1 MQVTGKVVVVTGG
14 GNGIGKAMCE
24 AFHRAGAAKVVVA
37 DIDPDGA
44 RAVAT
49 PIGGAAFKCD
59 VGKEK
64 DILHVIEESEH
75 QFGPIAL
82 FCSNAGI
89 GGGFDPLS
97 VNAGGSSDEPW
108 QRSWAVHVMAH
119 VYAARHLI
127 PRMKARGGG
136 YFLNTISAAGLLSQ
150 VGSPAYSTTKHAAVG
165 FAENLAISHKADN
178 IKVSILCPQGVD
190 TNMLRSIPKGPQ
202 SGDGDLSP
210 EQVAQDVLKGLEE
223 ETFVI
228 LPHPQVLGYMRKKT
242 ENYDRWICGHGEDPG
257 EDAGELREV
266 RTQPRWSEAKS
277 GAAERMRLIRRRS
290 RLSWRRILMRAEKR
304 LSAAFPVCDSLAVVH
319 QAVVEAEPECRAGR

>member
-1 MQVTGKVVVVTGG
+1 MQVAGKIVVVTGG
-14 GNGIGKAMCE
+14 GNGIGRALCE

-37 DIDPDGA
+37 DIDPNAARGVAGA
-44 RAVAT
+44 
-49 PIGGAAFKCD
+49 IGGAAFKCD

-64 DILHVIEESEH
+64 DVSHVIEETER

-97 VNAGGSSDEPW
+97 VNAGGNSDEPW
-108 QRSWAVHVMAH
+108 LRSWAIHVMAH
-119 VYAARHLI
+119 VYAARHLV
-127 PRMKARGGG
+127 PRYKARGGG
-136 YFLNTISAAGLLSQ
+136 YFLNTVSAAGLLSQ

-178 IKVSILCPQGVD
+178 IRVSILCPQGVD

-210 EQVAQDVLKGLEE
+210 EQVAQDVLAGLDQ

-242 ENYDRWICGHGEDPG
+242 DNYDRWISGM
-257 EDAGELREV
+257 AKIQAKMRE
-266 RTQPRWSEAKS
+266 TYGK
-277 GAAERMRLIRRRS
+277 
-290 RLSWRRILMRAEKR
+290 
-304 LSAAFPVCDSLAVVH
+304 
-319 QAVVEAEPECRAGR
+319 

>member
-64 DILHVIEESEH
+64 DILHVIEETEH

-97 VNAGGSSDEPW
+97 VNAGGNSDEPW

-150 VGSPAYSTTKHAAVG
+150 VGSPA
-165 FAENLAISHKADN
+165 ISR
-178 IKVSILCPQGVD
+178 C
-190 TNMLRSIPKGPQ
+190 RYR
-202 SGDGDLSP
+202 DLSP
-210 EQVAQDVLKGLEE
+210 
-223 ETFVI
+223 
-228 LPHPQVLGYMRKKT
+228 R
-242 ENYDRWICGHGEDPG
+242 
-257 EDAGELREV
+257 
-266 RTQPRWSEAKS
+266 
-277 GAAERMRLIRRRS
+277 GAS
-290 RLSWRRILMRAEKR
+290 
-304 LSAAFPVCDSLAVVH
+304 
-319 QAVVEAEPECRAGR
+319 

>member
-1 MQVTGKVVVVTGG
+1 MQVAGKVVAVTGG
-14 GNGIGKAMCE
+14 ANGIGKALCE
-24 AFHRAGAAKVVVA
+24 AFHHAGAAKVVVA
-37 DIDPDGA
+37 DLEAAGA
-44 RAVAT
+44 RAVAGLM
-49 PIGGAAFKCD
+49 GGAAFKCD
-59 VGKEK
+59 VAQEK
-64 DILHVIEESEH
+64 NVLHVIEETER

-89 GGGFDPLS
+89 GGGFDPMS
-97 VNAGGSSDEPW
+97 VNAGGTWDEPFA
-108 QRSWAVHVMAH
+108 RSWAIHVMAH

-127 PRMKARGGG
+127 PRYKARGGG

-210 EQVAQDVLKGLEE
+210 EQVARDVLAGLEQ

-242 ENYDRWICGHGEDPG
+242 ENYDRWISGM
-257 EDAGELREV
+257 AKIQAQMRE
-266 RTQPRWSEAKS
+266 TYGK
-277 GAAERMRLIRRRS
+277 
-290 RLSWRRILMRAEKR
+290 
-304 LSAAFPVCDSLAVVH
+304 
-319 QAVVEAEPECRAGR
+319 